1 MNLLEPKGL
10 NAIPLP
16 CEVDENCPHHHH
28 HNDPFH
34 NKPQPFLPPFLR
46 NLRQEDIILIA
57 LILLLLLEGNDC
69 DLLLVGILV
78 VVFLAGFDNVF

>member
-1 MNLLEPKGL
+1 MEPKGL

-16 CEVDENCPHHHH
+16 YEAEETHHHR
-28 HNDPFH
+28 
-34 NKPQPFLPPFLR
+34 QPAHYGRQQFLPSFLG

-57 LILLLLLEGNDC
+57 VIVLLLMEGNEC

-78 VVFLAGFDNVF
+78 VVFLAGLDGSAPF

>member
-1 MNLLEPKGL
+1 VNLLEPKGL

-16 CEVDENCPHHHH
+16 CEVDENCQ
-28 HNDPFH
+28 HNSPVYY
-34 NKPQPFLPPFLR
+34 KTQQFLPPFLR

-57 LILLLLLEGNDC
+57 LIILLLMEGNDC

-78 VVFLAGFDNVF
+78 VVFLAGLDNTF

>member
-16 CEVDENCPHHHH
+16 YEVDENRH
-28 HNDPFH
+28 HNAPACY
-34 NKPQPFLPPFLR
+34 KTPQFLPPFLR

-57 LILLLLLEGNDC
+57 LIILLLMEGNDC

-78 VVFLAGFDNVF
+78 VVFLAGFDNTF

>member
-1 MNLLEPKGL
+1 MLVEPRGL

-16 CEVDENCPHHHH
+16 YEADEKYHHR
-28 HNDPFH
+28 
-34 NKPQPFLPPFLR
+34 QPTHYNAQQFLPPFLR

-57 LILLLLLEGNDC
+57 LIVLLLLEGNDC

-78 VVFLAGFDNVF
+78 VIFLAGLDGIPGF